1 LAEQRCENVS
11 ADGVFG
17 RATEITAYPQA
28 LCLALRG
35 HFVTNGKRVEKEGK
49 IVRKGREGTPS
60 K

>member
-1 LAEQRCENVS
+1 VS